1 MPQFM
6 TAEVVLVLHHIFS
19 RQISFDTGIMTCR
32 NKHGSRDFTRQINSL
47 KSSDFEESEDR
58 PDPRS
63 NCHVNS
69 VIESITTSCKSLG
82 HTAEAAG
89 AARRRQFSM
98 MDYFGLNSLF
108 LTITPD
114 DECNFRVRLYADPG
128 ESVSTLNDKTPHW
141 KKLSNI
147 QGFLECSHSPTRL
160 PVIFSMLYQMYQT
173 RRRAKKI
180 YNTGDV
186 YGCNILVHVLWC
198 IKMLYPS
205 SLTGCSS
212 GSQIT
217 RGWRAG
223 HIRWC
228 GCFCT
233 STRRTSTLHLTQSLA
248 NMGETIVQQ

>member
-1 MPQFM
+1 MVKQSNPVLLLHGGNYAREHEVDLEAVLPFAFPYGMGGPNQERPCKISKKEIIKRYTRLAMPQFM

-128 ESVSTLNDKTPHW
+128 ESVSTLNEKTP
-141 KKLSNI
+141 L
-147 QGFLECSHSPTRL
+147 LEK
-160 PVIFSMLYQMYQT
+160 V
-173 RRRAKKI
+173 
-180 YNTGDV
+180 V
-186 YGCNILVHVLWC
+186 
-198 IKMLYPS
+198 
-205 SLTGCSS
+205 
-212 GSQIT
+212 
-217 RGWRAG
+217 
-223 HIRWC
+223 
-228 GCFCT
+228 
-233 STRRTSTLHLTQSLA
+233 
-248 NMGETIVQQ
+248 